1 VPPLAPPPPA
11 PPLCVVLE
19 RGLLRPL
26 RAECARA
33 TAELMARVEARAAP
47 HRAAGLLHRVM
58 LLGAPHLTA
67 PCLEPLFA
75 SLGWQRAP
83 WRRQLGAHTAALR
96 RALREGGVPAEEA
109 ALFSLRLQPHA
120 AAPPAAGAAGGG
132 GATAAAGGG
141 AAGGAGREAEAL
153 DALQP
158 LLLHYARPASLALL
172 LGDEALRLHEE
183 TFGWLLL
190 VRRAQWALET
200 LPPPAAHAWRLL
212 RAELLHL
219 VGTLYAHLALGV
231 HAEWSAFEARRPEL
245 RHVDA
250 FRAAHRDFAR
260 RVAAR
265 CLLRPSLAPVLR
277 ALRLMLG
284 LALQLRAQLQPEH
297 GTQPAAP
304 SHAAVARTAHRW
316 RVELGQ
322 GVSFVLRALQAAAA
336 TGDEPQL
343 LELSE
348 QLDFN
353 SYYAGRS
360 AG

>member
-1 VPPLAPPPPA
+1 MAGRHCSAVASGLRPRAKPASAEVRALRGPPLAPEHELEHRPPTVGPQ
-11 PPLCVVLE
+11 
-19 RGLLRPL
+19 R
-26 RAECARA
+26 
-33 TAELMARVEARAAP
+33 
-47 HRAAGLLHRVM
+47 
-58 LLGAPHLTA
+58 LLGPGVALGRRD
-67 PCLEPLFA
+67 EPVA
-75 SLGWQRAP
+75 VRHHVVA
-83 WRRQLGAHTAALR
+83 RQLAHVVT
-96 RALREGGVPAEEA
+96 EG
-109 ALFSLRLQPHA
+109 H
-120 AAPPAAGAAGGG
+120 
-132 GATAAAGGG
+132 
-141 AAGGAGREAEAL
+141 
-153 DALQP
+153 
-158 LLLHYARPASLALL
+158 
-172 LGDEALRLHEE
+172 
-183 TFGWLLL
+183 
-190 VRRAQWALET
+190 
-200 LPPPAAHAWRLL
+200 
-212 RAELLHL
+212 AELLHL

-353 SYYAGRS
+353 SYYAAGRS

>member
-1 VPPLAPPPPA
+1 
-11 PPLCVVLE
+11 
-19 RGLLRPL
+19 
-26 RAECARA
+26 
-33 TAELMARVEARAAP
+33 MKI
-47 HRAAGLLHRVM
+47 
-58 LLGAPHLTA
+58 
-67 PCLEPLFA
+67 A
-75 SLGWQRAP
+75 SLGWQGAP

-120 AAPPAAGAAGGG
+120 AAPAAAAAGGG
-132 GATAAAGGG
+132 GAAAGGGG

-172 LGDEALRLHEE
+172 LGDEALRLHEQ

-190 VRRAQWALET
+190 VRRALWALET

-277 ALRLMLG
+277 ALR
-284 LALQLRAQLQPEH
+284 R
-297 GTQPAAP
+297 GT
-304 SHAAVARTAHRW
+304 
-316 RVELGQ
+316 
-322 GVSFVLRALQAAAA
+322 VSGEG
-336 TGDEPQL
+336 TC
-343 LELSE
+343 
-348 QLDFN
+348 
-353 SYYAGRS
+353 
-360 AG
+360 